1 MPTKRKPG
9 YNYAGERLSKLSSV
23 TKVKRKYKAKT
34 LRKAG
39 ITTRAMTKRKGGYD

>member
-1 MPTKRKPG
+1 MTTPKHKPG

-23 TKVKRKYKAKT
+23 TKVKRKYKVKT

-39 ITTRAMTKRKGGYD
+39 ITTRSMTKRK